1 MFNRAARASNDNR
14 FEHSLVAP
22 VNRVSLSGRL
32 AGEPQVRVTGSGH
45 WIVHLL
51 LTTDDDLEGT
61 TSSENAGLVRVVVV
75 DDGLARFAGTRLAQA
90 QRIHV
95 EGQLQT
101 RPGANSSGEPLVT
114 TEVVLSGRRAAL
126 VPLDEQREFF

>member
-1 MFNRAARASNDNR
+1 MFSRAAKASNDNR
-14 FEHSLVAP
+14 FERSLVAP

-32 AGEPQVRVTGSGH
+32 AGDPQVRETGCGR
-45 WIVHLL
+45 WIVHML
-51 LTTDDDLEGT
+51 LTTDDDLEET
-61 TSSENAGLVRVVVV
+61 TRPEHTGLVRVVVV

-114 TEVVLSGRRAAL
+114 TEIVLSGRKATL